1 MSSPESPTERLFRDE
16 ALDNQRTKLLGE
28 IVLTPKLSAFWISVA
43 ALLLAMAVVA
53 FVSLGSYTRRVTIG
67 GQLVPEAGL
76 IRVFTPQAGVV
87 VEKLVSDGEV
97 VKQGQL
103 LYVLNSDR
111 PGDNASELQADIAR
125 QTNERR
131 ASLEL
136 EVERSRRMQKEEASG
151 LGRRAETIKAE
162 ISTIAAQMDQQTIR
176 IRYAEDIRKRYQ
188 SLADQDY
195 IARDELRQKEIDLSE
210 TRSRLQG
217 LERDTLSLRREMQQI
232 QQEQENSRLRYDNQ
246 IAQLTRDI
254 SSTNQQLTEVE
265 SRRRVVIT
273 APNAGRATLVS
284 AEVGQTIDST
294 RPLLTVVPISG
305 NLVARLYAPS
315 SSIGFV
321 QPGNRVLLRYQ
332 AFPYQKFGQHDG
344 VVETVSTS
352 AASSAELAAL
362 PIDGQTPGAANEPV
376 FAIQVKLPRN
386 TIDANGQPRALQA
399 GMQLEADILQ
409 ERRKIYEW
417 VLEPLFS
424 VTQRLEP

>member
-1 MSSPESPTERLFRDE
+1 MPSPESPTERLFRDE
-16 ALDNQRTKLLGE
+16 ALENQRTKLLGE
-28 IVLTPKLSAFWISVA
+28 IVLTPKLSVMWISVA
-43 ALLLAMAVVA
+43 ALLLAAAVVA
-53 FVSLGSYTRRVTIG
+53 FMALGSYTRRVTIN
-67 GQLVPEAGL
+67 GQLMPAAGL
-76 IRVFTPQAGVV
+76 IRVYTPQAGVV
-87 VEKLVSDGEV
+87 LEKHVIDGEV
-97 VKQGQL
+97 VKQGQV

-111 PGDNASELQADIAR
+111 PGDNARELQGDIAR

-131 ASLEL
+131 TSLEQ
-136 EVERSRRMQKEEASG
+136 EVERSKRMQKEENSG

-162 ISTIAAQMDQQTIR
+162 IRTIAAQVEEQKVR
-176 IRYAEDIRKRYQ
+176 IRYAEDTRKRYQ

-217 LERDTLSLRREMQQI
+217 LERDGLALQRELQQI
-232 QQEQENSRLRYDNQ
+232 QQELDNSRLRYDNQ

-254 SSTNQQLTEVE
+254 SNTNQQLTEVE

-284 AEVGQTIDST
+284 AEVGQTIDSA
-294 RPLLTVVPISG
+294 RALLTVVPTSG
-305 NLVARLYAPS
+305 ELVARLYAPS
-315 SSIGFV
+315 ASIGFV
-321 QPGNRVLLRYQ
+321 QPGDRVLLRYQ
-332 AFPYQKFGQHDG
+332 AFPYQKFGQQEG

-352 AASSAELAAL
+352 AATAAELAAL
-362 PIDGQTPGAANEPV
+362 PTDGPLGAANEPV

-424 VTQRLEP
+424 VTKRLEP

>member
-16 ALDNQRTKLLGE
+16 ALENQRTKLLGE

-43 ALLLAMAVVA
+43 AVCLAAAVVA
-53 FVSLGSYTRRVTIG
+53 FMTLGSYTRRVTIG
-67 GQLVPEAGL
+67 GQLMPAAGL
-76 IRVFTPQAGVV
+76 IRVYTPQAGVV
-87 VEKLVSDGEV
+87 VEKHVGDGEV
-97 VKQGQL
+97 VKQGQV

-131 ASLEL
+131 TSLEQ
-136 EVERSRRMQKEEASG
+136 EVERSKRMQKEESSG

-162 ISTIAAQMDQQTIR
+162 TRTIAAQVEEQKIR
-176 IRYAEDIRKRYQ
+176 IRYAEDTRKRYQ

-210 TRSRLQG
+210 ARSRLQG
-217 LERDTLSLRREMQQI
+217 LERDGLALQRELQQI
-232 QQEQENSRLRYDNQ
+232 QQELDNSRLRYDNQ

-284 AEVGQTIDST
+284 AEVGQTIDSS
-294 RPLLTVVPISG
+294 RALLTVVPTSG
-305 NLVARLYAPS
+305 ELVARLYAPS
-315 SSIGFV
+315 ASIGFV
-321 QPGNRVLLRYQ
+321 QPGDRVLLRYQ
-332 AFPYQKFGQHDG
+332 AFPYQKFGQQEG

-352 AASSAELAAL
+352 AATAAELAAL
-362 PIDGQTPGAANEPV
+362 PADGQLGAANEPV

>member
-16 ALDNQRTKLLGE
+16 ALENQRTKLLGE

-43 ALLLAMAVVA
+43 AVCLAAAVVA
-53 FVSLGSYTRRVTIG
+53 FMTLGSYTRRVTIG
-67 GQLVPEAGL
+67 GQLMPAAGL
-76 IRVFTPQAGVV
+76 IRVYTPQAGVV
-87 VEKLVSDGEV
+87 VEKHVGDGEV
-97 VKQGQL
+97 VKQGQV

-131 ASLEL
+131 TSLEQ
-136 EVERSRRMQKEEASG
+136 EVERSKRMQKEESSG

-162 ISTIAAQMDQQTIR
+162 TRTIAAQIEEQKIR
-176 IRYAEDIRKRYQ
+176 IRYAEDTRKRYQ

-210 TRSRLQG
+210 ARSRLQG
-217 LERDTLSLRREMQQI
+217 LERDGLALQRELQQI
-232 QQEQENSRLRYDNQ
+232 QQELDNSRLRYDNQ

-284 AEVGQTIDST
+284 AEVGQTIDSA
-294 RPLLTVVPISG
+294 RALLTVVPTSG
-305 NLVARLYAPS
+305 ELVARLYAPS
-315 SSIGFV
+315 ASIGFV
-321 QPGNRVLLRYQ
+321 QPGDRVLLRYQ
-332 AFPYQKFGQHDG
+332 AFPYQKFGQHEG

-352 AASSAELAAL
+352 AATAAELAAL
-362 PIDGQTPGAANEPV
+362 PADGQMGAANEPV